1 MKQTNKNNRK
11 YKKKTNKRR
20 RRRTIKK
27 TKGGDKLQIVVYP
40 SELKYDNKP
49 VLLYDLKTIKD
60 FPENIYDTMI
70 VKPYRDIE
78 ESLHRLNLG
87 INDKK
92 YFKEYP
98 LIPGK
103 HDITE
108 FEISHPVRSAPSGAV

>member
-1 MKQTNKNNRK
+1 LNN
-11 YKKKTNKRR
+11 
-20 RRRTIKK
+20 IKK
-27 TKGGDKLQIVVYP
+27 TKGGDKMQIVVYP
-40 SELKYDNKP
+40 SELKHDNKR

-87 INDKK
+87 INDKE
-92 YFKEYP
+92 YFKKYP
-98 LIPGK
+98 LIDRK

-108 FEISHPVRSAPSGAV
+108 FEIRHPPRSPPSPPPGGV